1 MATIKDLYFYPIK
14 SFRGLRVNEMQLEK
28 QGPRY
33 DREWM
38 LVDEKGKFIT
48 QRTMPILAKIGVRMD
63 EAGLE
68 LSAQGLGGVDFGL
81 EEYEPNEIQ
90 VTVWKDTVPALEV
103 SSEVSEW
110 LSEFTGQKV
119 KLVRFSPQAKRQVG
133 LLPEREIRFA
143 DACPLLVI
151 SVASL
156 KDLEKRT
163 GVTLSM
169 SRFRPSVVVDQVP
182 AYAEDLWSGFET
194 SSIQFKAL
202 KPCSRC
208 KITCTHP
215 LTGEVG
221 QEPLHTLST
230 YRRQEK
236 GVMFGYYYAHL
247 SEGAIRVGETL
258 KLS

>member
-28 QGPRY
+28 QGARY

-38 LVDEKGKFIT
+38 LVDEKGKFVT

-63 EAGLE
+63 EAGIE
-68 LSAQGLGGVDFGL
+68 LSTQGLGSIDFGL
-81 EEYEPNEIQ
+81 EEHEGEVQ

-103 SSEVSEW
+103 SSEVSAW
-110 LSEFTGQKV
+110 LSEFTAQKV
-119 KLVRFSPQAKRQVG
+119 KLVRFSPQAKRAVG
-133 LLPEREIRFA
+133 VLPESEIRFA
-143 DACPLLVI
+143 DGCPLLVI
-151 SVASL
+151 SLASL
-156 KDLEKRT
+156 RDLEKRT

-169 SRFRPSVVVDQVP
+169 SRFRPNLVVDDVP

-194 SSIQFKAL
+194 SAIKFKAL

-230 YRRQEK
+230 YRREEK
-236 GVMFGYYYAHL
+236 GVMFGFYYAHL
-247 SEGAIRVGETL
+247 NEGRVRVGETL
-258 KLS
+258 KLV